1 MQSTQQQRSW
11 TNAALA
17 VVLVLANVFFVCCVV
32 GYPGKVARTDWSRLE
47 SQPIRIVLA
56 NY

>member
-1 MQSTQQQRSW
+1 MQPTQQQRSW

>member
-1 MQSTQQQRSW
+1 MQPTQQKRFR

-17 VVLVLANVFFVCCVV
+17 VILVLGIRFVCCVV
-32 GYPGKVARTDWSRLE
+32 GHPGKAARTDWSRLE
-47 SQPIRIVLA
+47 SQPARIVLA